1 MYDSSPPPPPLFHH
15 VLTSD
20 NQSLYNLILGMGQLA
35 FAWQLI
41 PTPAEISPED
51 APEIVSVTSSNKA
64 KAKEARRFTH
74 VLSNIIAKN
83 FRVEGPH
90 GVPAEARRNVP
101 DEDGMI
107 AEMVAA
113 MGDRSEILD
122 FADTKP
128 FKDHWQ
134 NMGESDFRRLAKT
147 LIVRSLFLS
156 CVLISYGRLLY

>member
-1 MYDSSPPPPPLFHH
+1 
-15 VLTSD
+15 
-20 NQSLYNLILGMGQLA
+20 MGQLA

-41 PTPAEISPED
+41 PTPPEISPED
-51 APEIVSVTSSNKA
+51 PEIVSVTPSGKA
-64 KAKEARRFTH
+64 KTKEARRFTH

-90 GVPAEARRNVP
+90 GVPVEARRNVP

-107 AEMVAA
+107 SEMIKA
-113 MGDRSEILD
+113 MADRTEILD

-134 NMGESDFRRLAKT
+134 NMREPDFRRLAKT
-147 LIVRSLFLS
+147 LIVRTPSIDHSLILCS
-156 CVLISYGRLLY
+156 NKSL